1 MRVNRKYLE
10 EIIRRTEIFGYYD
23 DTDDRHERWDN
34 QIKEY
39 GFCDIETWDLDKAFA
54 QIIYERLMMYLECA
68 SDVVD
73 LSQPTIEVLNA
84 ELTLKDAIEF
94 TIWECK
100 KAIKATN
107 PDVYTKAMDIVW
119 QMMSKMHRYLWW

>member
-1 MRVNRKYLE
+1 MRLNRKYLE
-10 EIIRRTEIFGYYD
+10 EIIPRTEIFGYYD
-23 DTDDRHERWDN
+23 DTDDRHRRWDN

-68 SDVVD
+68 DDVVD
-73 LSQPTIEVLNA
+73 LRQHTIEVLGA

-107 PDVYTKAMDIVW
+107 PDVYIKAMDIVW
-119 QMMSKMHRYLWW
+119 QMMSKMHGHLWW

>member
-1 MRVNRKYLE
+1 MRRKYLE
-10 EIIRRTEIFGYYD
+10 EIIPRKEIFGYYD
-23 DTDDRHERWDN
+23 NTDDRHEHWDN

-100 KAIKATN
+100 NAIKATD
-107 PDVYTKAMDIVW
+107 PDVYTKTMDIVW